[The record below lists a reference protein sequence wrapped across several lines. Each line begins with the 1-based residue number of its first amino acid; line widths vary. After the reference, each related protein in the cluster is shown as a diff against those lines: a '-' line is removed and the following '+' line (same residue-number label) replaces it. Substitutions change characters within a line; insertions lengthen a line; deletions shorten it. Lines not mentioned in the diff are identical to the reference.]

1 MVYLFKMK
9 KHWKLILL
17 VFFLTVIILL
27 NYTGIFSVLN
37 ISFINQNNDFILS
50 YVDSNFYFSS
60 LLFVF
65 IYIVAV
71 VFSIP
76 GAWLLTVSGGY
87 LFGWL
92 FGGFFAVISATIGAC
107 IIFLLTK
114 SLLRDF
120 FKNKIINK
128 KNILQKIEDG
138 INNNSFSYLLFM
150 RLMPIFPFVFVNI
163 APAILGIRFNIYA
176 FTTFIG
182 IIPGT
187 LVYAL
192 LGEGAS
198 EVIISNDITAL
209 EGYSFTKIILGLS
222 GLSLL
227 SLLPIIIKYIKLY
240 RNK

>member
-1 MVYLFKMK
+1 MEYLFKMK

-17 VFFLTVIILL
+17 VFFLIVIILL

-65 IYIVAV
+65 IYIMAV

-76 GAWLLTVSGGY
+76 GAWLLTVTGGY

-198 EVIISNDITAL
+198 EVIISNDINAL

-222 GLSLL
+222 VLSLL
-227 SLLPIIIKYIKLY
+227 SLLPIIIIYKII
-240 RNK
+240 

>member
-1 MVYLFKMK
+1 MVYLFQMRKY
-9 KHWKLILL
+9 WKFILL
-17 VFFLTVIILL
+17 ASFFIIIILL
-27 NYTGIFSVLN
+27 NYTGLFSVLN
-37 ISFINQNNDFILS
+37 ISFINQHHDYIVS
-50 YVDSNFYFSS
+50 YVEDNFYLASIF
-60 LLFVF
+60 FTF
-65 IYIVAV
+65 IYILAV

-87 LFGWL
+87 IFGWL
-92 FGGFFAVISATIGAC
+92 FGGIYAVIAATIGAC
-107 IIFLLTK
+107 IIFLMAK
-114 SLLRDF
+114 SILRDF

-128 KNILQKIEDG
+128 KSILQKIENG
-138 INNNSFSYLLFM
+138 VNNNAFSYLLFM

-187 LVYAL
+187 MVYAL

-198 EVIISNDITAL
+198 EVFISSDIANF
-209 EGYSFTKIILGLS
+209 EDYNFTKIIIGLS
-222 GLSLL
+222 ILSLL
-227 SLLPIIIKYIKLY
+227 SLSPIIIKYIKFY